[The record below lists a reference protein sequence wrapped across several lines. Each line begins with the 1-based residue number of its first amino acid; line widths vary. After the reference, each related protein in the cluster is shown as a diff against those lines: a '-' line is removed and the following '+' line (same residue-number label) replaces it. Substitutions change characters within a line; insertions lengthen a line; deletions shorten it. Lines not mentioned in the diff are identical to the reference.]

1 MSESFVHPSAYV
13 DEDVEIGEGTKVWH
27 FSHVMRGTRI
37 GENCTLGQNVLVGPN
52 VSVGD
57 GVKIQNNV
65 SVYEGVVLENDVFC
79 GPSCVFTNVDRPR
92 SGFPTGAA
100 DYRETRVRRG
110 VTIGANATIV
120 CGHTLGEY
128 AFVGAGAVVTKDVP
142 AYTIVYGNPASVQG
156 HVCRCG
162 AALGFDADFATCKTC
177 GREYEIVAAV
187 IKCVKELE

>member
-1 MSESFVHPSAYV
+1 MSEVFVHPSACV

-37 GENCTLGQNVLVGPN
+37 GKNCTLGQNVLIGPN
-52 VSVGD
+52 VSAGD
-57 GVKIQNNV
+57 NVKIQNNV

-92 SGFPTGAA
+92 SGFPTGAV
-100 DYRETRVRRG
+100 DYRETTVRRG

-142 AYTIVYGNPASVQG
+142 AYAIVYGNPASVKG
-156 HVCRCG
+156 YVCRCG
-162 AALGFDADFATCKTC
+162 AALRFDADCATCEIC
-177 GREYEIVAAV
+177 GREYEETPDGVT
-187 IKCVKELE
+187 CVKESG